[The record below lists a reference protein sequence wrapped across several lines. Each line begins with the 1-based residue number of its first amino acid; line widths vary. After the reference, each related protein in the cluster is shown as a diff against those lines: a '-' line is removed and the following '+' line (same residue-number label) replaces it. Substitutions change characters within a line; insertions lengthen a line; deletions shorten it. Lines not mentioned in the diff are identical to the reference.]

1 MTAHEITAEEWATL
15 VAEILAQH
23 PEFAAVTVQAMQ
35 AGIMAAVDRKAERL
49 ARTSLALVEALDTKP
64 HHVKRDHARIIE
76 GIKAST
82 YHPTAWSQAAIIK
95 ETLE

>member
-1 MTAHEITAEEWATL
+1 MTAHEITAEEWAAI
-15 VAEILAQH
+15 VAHVLKEH

-35 AGIMAAVDRKAERL
+35 AGIMAAVDRRAERL
-49 ARTSLALVEALDTKP
+49 VRTSLALVEALNTKP
-64 HHVKRDHARIIE
+64 HHVKRDHARIID

-95 ETLE
+95 EQA